1 MKPIGRIM
9 AGNKARNNGW
19 RQRLIIILALAAAVE
34 IGALGIRGLL
44 EDALVKPLL
53 YAIWG
58 AIRIVE
64 SIPQG
69 AIWLAF
75 VLAAGVVALASI
87 WGGRQREVRR
97 DANDVPRGRVYEWL
111 RLVVLA
117 QRHEYSR
124 WRMAQRLMLLL
135 AEAIAA
141 RERIELRVARQRIA
155 SGNIDAP
162 QQVVAFLRAGAD
174 SYRPRQRALLHRGD
188 ASPLDVDLEQVID
201 AVERL
206 VRDR

>member
-1 MKPIGRIM
+1 M
-9 AGNKARNNGW
+9 W
-19 RQRLIIILALAAAVE
+19 RQRLIVILALAAVVE
-34 IGALGIRGLL
+34 IVALGIRGLL
-44 EDALVKPLL
+44 EDALITPLL

-69 AIWLAF
+69 MLWIAF
-75 VLAAGVVALASI
+75 VLAATVVALVSI
-87 WGGRQREVRR
+87 WGGRRGEVRR
-97 DANDVPRGRVYEWL
+97 DTDTALRGRVYEWL
-111 RLVVLA
+111 RLMALA

-135 AEAIAA
+135 AETIAA

-155 SGNIDAP
+155 SGAIDTPEHVA
-162 QQVVAFLRAGAD
+162 AFLRAGAD
-174 SYRPRQRALLHRGD
+174 SYQPRHRTLLQWD
-188 ASPLDVDLEQVID
+188 TPSPLDVDLDEVIV

-206 VRDR
+206 VRDQR

>member
-1 MKPIGRIM
+1 M